1 MQQIASYQ
9 KTASGVLVFN
19 EKGQIVLSNA
29 FINQLFGYDRD
40 ELLSMNIQQIIP
52 SNLAKRQ
59 RSTALG
65 PSLLASQAKGETIK
79 ISGLKKEGVKL
90 VLDVSLC
97 HFKGGN
103 EYFTVAFILESHD
116 SILPVNSS
124 DTEISPNILLVLD
137 KSGAI
142 LLINEYGCHLL
153 GGDPETLK
161 GINWFDNFLPKDKQ
175 RQLRTVYQK
184 VFKTHLIEDYES
196 PVVTQNGGQLT
207 IRWTTAVICDSTG
220 KPVATLS
227 TGMDTGQTIEHEISP
242 DYVERIQKMNEHLQ
256 LSVKQQTH
264 ELGTT
269 LAKVENINRDLQ
281 WQINKRKVIEEKLM
295 KIQRMYD
302 TMVHNF
308 PDGVIGVLNK
318 EMKYVLID
326 GKDLNQIDLPALGLT
341 GLRPV
346 ENKDAVLADE
356 TLKKLKRAFN
366 GESVSFEIETKGR
379 IYNVIAV
386 PLPDTQN
393 AINEILCVLRNVTER
408 KRMEDGLRKALE
420 KEKELGELKS
430 RFVTMASHEFRT
442 PLTTILSS
450 TFLLENYTGENYEKE
465 KLVHTN
471 RIKRAVNNLTMIL
484 NEFLSIEKFEEDK
497 VKVTF
502 TAVDIPSY
510 IKNVV
515 FEMEL
520 LKKDGQAIE
529 YHHSGKKE
537 VINLDSKLLWSI
549 VTNLISNALKYSK
562 ESRKIKV
569 KSEIFDNSLK
579 LTVSDSGIGIPPE
592 EHKYI
597 FERFYRARNATNFEG
612 TGLGLHIVQK
622 YVHLMKGTIAFESK
636 LNGGTDFI
644 VILPGGTIKDIST

>member
-1 MQQIASYQ
+1 
-9 KTASGVLVFN
+9 
-19 EKGQIVLSNA
+19 
-29 FINQLFGYDRD
+29 
-40 ELLSMNIQQIIP
+40 
-52 SNLAKRQ
+52 
-59 RSTALG
+59 
-65 PSLLASQAKGETIK
+65 
-79 ISGLKKEGVKL
+79 
-90 VLDVSLC
+90 
-97 HFKGGN
+97 
-103 EYFTVAFILESHD
+103 
-116 SILPVNSS
+116 
-124 DTEISPNILLVLD
+124 
-137 KSGAI
+137 
-142 LLINEYGCHLL
+142 
-153 GGDPETLK
+153 
-161 GINWFDNFLPKDKQ
+161 
-175 RQLRTVYQK
+175 
-184 VFKTHLIEDYES
+184 
-196 PVVTQNGGQLT
+196 
-207 IRWTTAVICDSTG
+207 
-220 KPVATLS
+220 
-227 TGMDTGQTIEHEISP
+227 
-242 DYVERIQKMNEHLQ
+242 MNEHLQ

-346 ENKDAVLADE
+346 ENQDAVLADE

-510 IKNVV
+510 IMNVV

-592 EHKYI
+592 EHKHI

-622 YVHLMKGTIAFESK
+622 YVHLMKGTIAFDSK

>member
-9 KTASGVLVFN
+9 KTTGGVLVFN

-29 FINQLFGYDRD
+29 SVNQLFGYDAD
-40 ELLSMNIQQIIP
+40 ELLSMNIQQLIPTGPAIKNQGATSIP
-52 SNLAKRQ
+52 SFLE
-59 RSTALG
+59 S
-65 PSLLASQAKGETIK
+65 PPEETIK
-79 ISGLKKEGVKL
+79 LSGLKKHGDKL
-90 VLDVSLC
+90 ALDISLRQ
-97 HFKGGN
+97 FRGGN
-103 EYFTVAFILESHD
+103 ECFTAAFILASHD
-116 SILPVNSS
+116 PTHPDNSTAS
-124 DTEISPNILLVLD
+124 DNTPIIFLVLD
-137 KSGAI
+137 KFGTIS
-142 LLINEYGCHLL
+142 LINEYGCHLL

-161 GINWFDNFLPKDKQ
+161 GINWFDNFLPKDQQ
-175 RQLRTVYQK
+175 RQLRAMYER
-184 VFKTHLIEDYES
+184 VFKTGLIEDYES

-207 IRWTTAVICDSTG
+207 IRWTTAVIYDSTG
-220 KPVATLS
+220 KQVATLS
-227 TGMDTGQTIEHEISP
+227 TGVDTRKTVEHEISP
-242 DYVERIQKMNEHLQ
+242 DYVERIKRMNEHLQ

-341 GLRPV
+341 GQRPV
-346 ENKDAVLADE
+346 ENQDAVLADE
-356 TLKKLKRAFN
+356 TLKKLKRAFD

-450 TFLLENYTGENYEKE
+450 TFLLENYSGENYEKE
-465 KLVHTN
+465 KFVHTN

-497 VKVTF
+497 AKITF
-502 TAVDIPSY
+502 TAINIPSY

-520 LKKDGQAIE
+520 LKKDGQAID
-529 YHHSGKKE
+529 YHHFGKQV
-537 VINLDSKLLWSI
+537 VINLDAKLLWSI

-569 KSEIFDNSLK
+569 KSEIHDNSLK
-579 LTVSDSGIGIPPE
+579 LTVRDSGIGIPAE

-622 YVHLMKGTIAFESK
+622 YVHLMKGTITFESK
-636 LNGGTDFI
+636 LNDGTDFI
-644 VILPGGTIKDIST
+644 VILPGGNDKEVLN

>member
-9 KTASGVLVFN
+9 KTTGGVLVFN

-29 FINQLFGYDRD
+29 SVNQLFGYDAD
-40 ELLSMNIQQIIP
+40 ELLSMNIQQLIP
-52 SNLAKRQ
+52 TGPAKGHRDAT
-59 RSTALG
+59 SI
-65 PSLLASQAKGETIK
+65 PSLLKSPPEETTK
-79 ISGLKKEGVKL
+79 LSGLKKHGDKL
-90 VLDVSLC
+90 ALEISIRQ
-97 HFKGGN
+97 FRGGN
-103 EYFTVAFILESHD
+103 EYFTAAFILTSHD
-116 SILPVNSS
+116 PTHPDNST
-124 DTEISPNILLVLD
+124 DTDNTPIIFLVLD
-137 KSGAI
+137 KFGTIS
-142 LLINEYGCHLL
+142 LINEYGCHLL

-161 GINWFDNFLPKDKQ
+161 GINWFDNFLPKDQQ
-175 RQLRTVYQK
+175 RQLRAMYEK
-184 VFKTHLIEDYES
+184 VFKTGLIEDYES

-207 IRWTTAVICDSTG
+207 IRWTTAVIYDSTG
-220 KPVATLS
+220 KQVATLS
-227 TGMDTGQTIEHEISP
+227 TGVDTGKTVEHEISP
-242 DYVERIQKMNEHLQ
+242 DYVERIKRMNEHLQ

-341 GLRPV
+341 GQRPF
-346 ENKDAVLADE
+346 ENQDAVLADE
-356 TLKKLKRAFN
+356 TLKKLKRAFD

-450 TFLLENYTGENYEKE
+450 TFLLENYSGENYEKE
-465 KLVHTN
+465 KFVHTN

-497 VKVTF
+497 VKITF
-502 TAVDIPSY
+502 TAINIPSF

-520 LKKDGQAIE
+520 LKKDGQAID
-529 YHHSGKKE
+529 YHHFGKQA
-537 VINLDSKLLWSI
+537 VINLDAKLLWSI

-569 KSEIFDNSLK
+569 KSEIHDNSLK
-579 LTVSDSGIGIPPE
+579 LTVSDSGIGIPAE

-636 LNGGTDFI
+636 LNSGTDFI
-644 VILPGGTIKDIST
+644 VILPGGNL

>member
-9 KTASGVLVFN
+9 KTAGGALVFN
-19 EKGQIVLSNA
+19 ENGQIVLSNA
-29 FINQLFGYDRD
+29 FVNQLFGYERD
-40 ELLSMNIQQIIP
+40 ELLSMNIQQLIP
-52 SNLAKRQ
+52 SSIAKRN
-59 RSTALG
+59 RGTTSV
-65 PSLLASQAKGETIK
+65 PSLLESPAEETIK
-79 ISGLKKEGVKL
+79 VSGLKKQGAKL
-90 VLDVSLC
+90 ALDISLR
-97 HFKGGN
+97 HFRGGK
-103 EYFTVAFILESHD
+103 EYFTVAFILASHD
-116 SILPVNSS
+116 SSILQVNLR
-124 DTEISPNILLVLD
+124 DTDTSPIIFLVLD

-142 LLINEYGCHLL
+142 SMINEYGCHLL

-161 GINWFDNFLPKDKQ
+161 GINWFDNFLPKDQQ
-175 RQLRTVYQK
+175 RQLRSVYQK
-184 VFKTHLIEDYES
+184 VFKTGLMEDYES

-220 KPVATLS
+220 KQVATLS
-227 TGMDTGQTIEHEISP
+227 TGLDTGKTTEHEISP
-242 DYVERIQKMNEHLQ
+242 DYVERIKKMNEHLQ
-256 LSVKQQTH
+256 LSVKQQTR

-318 EMKYVLID
+318 DMKYVLID

-341 GLRPV
+341 GPRPV
-346 ENKDAVLADE
+346 ENQDAALADE

-366 GESVSFEIETKGR
+366 GESVSFEIETKDR

-393 AINEILCVLRNVTER
+393 AINEILCVLRNITER

-450 TFLLENYTGENYEKE
+450 TFLLENYSGENYEKE
-465 KLVHTN
+465 KFVHTN

-497 VKVTF
+497 VQVTF
-502 TAVDIPSY
+502 TAVDVPSY
-510 IKNVV
+510 IENVI

-520 LKKDGQAIE
+520 LKKDGQVID
-529 YHHSGKKE
+529 YHHFGKQA
-537 VINLDSKLLWSI
+537 VINLDAKLLWSI
-549 VTNLISNALKYSK
+549 VTNLISNAIKYSK
-562 ESRKIKV
+562 ENCEIKV
-569 KSEIFDNSLK
+569 KSETLDNSLK
-579 LTVSDSGIGIPPE
+579 LTVSDSGIGIPTD

-597 FERFYRARNATNFEG
+597 FERFYRARNVTNFEG

-622 YVHLMKGTIAFESK
+622 YVHLMKGTIAFESR
-636 LNGGTDFI
+636 LNDGTDFI
-644 VILPGGTIKDIST
+644 VILPGGTAKEIST

>member
-65 PSLLASQAKGETIK
+65 PSLLASPAKGETIK
-79 ISGLKKEGVKL
+79 LSGLKKEGVKL
-90 VLDVSLC
+90 VLDASLC

-124 DTEISPNILLVLD
+124 DTEISPIILLVLD

-227 TGMDTGQTIEHEISP
+227 TGADTGKTIEHEISP

-346 ENKDAVLADE
+346 ENQDAVLADE

-450 TFLLENYTGENYEKE
+450 TFLLENYNGENYKKE

-510 IKNVV
+510 IRNVV

-520 LKKDGQAIE
+520 LKKEGQTIE
-529 YHHSGKKE
+529 YQHSGEKE
-537 VINLDSKLLWSI
+537 IINLDSKLLWSI

-562 ESRKIKV
+562 ESSKIKV
-569 KSEIFDNSLK
+569 KSKIFDNSLK

-592 EHKYI
+592 EHKHI

-644 VILPGGTIKDIST
+644 VILPGGTIKEIST